1 MAFAL
6 LLQIVAAVRAANGG
20 RRRGGRDGRLK
31 WLRVVGVMR
40 LGEPELLV
48 LERDRLE
55 EALELDTRL
64 AACCHRRVWRLI
76 DRLAAGRLLL
86 ILLERAADRVDQAHG
101 GLEHERAHVEFD
113 VLHVEYERLF
123 ALNLLATV
131 AVAVALHLVLGD
143 DASQVD
149 GSGKEDHVA
158 LHLLE
163 LGILL
168 ERLHLD
174 HEVAERRV
182 QLDLVLDEVHFDE
195 YKGLYKQTNKRTNEW
210 LILKCLIKTCFVS
223 LTSILKLFD
232 LRNSY

>member
-40 LGEPELLV
+40 LGEPELVV
-48 LERDRLE
+48 LERDRPE

-76 DRLAAGRLLL
+76 GGLAAGRLLL

-113 VLHVEYERLF
+113 VLHVEYECLF
-123 ALNLLATV
+123 ALDLFTTGTI
-131 AVAVALHLVLGD
+131 ALHFVLGD
-143 DASQVD
+143 DAGQVD

-195 YKGLYKQTNKRTNEW
+195 HQRLKRNEW
-210 LILKCLIKTCFVS
+210 CG
-223 LTSILKLFD
+223 
-232 LRNSY
+232 